1 MAKEKNQAPEEPR
14 WPDYKETLLARHP
27 GTGEVQAVSD
37 LREHGNR
44 YEVHTV
50 EPLTKNAPSFFEVA
64 KSGAV
69 AAFIRSFKSQSD
81 RAVDF
86 QFLKVPF
93 NAVQEVVNDLL
104 RLTQNPNDEKGLKAL
119 YDHRVDTMQ
128 LERVKY
134 DHAEIPRAALRK
146 LGIDFDALTPQTRE
160 AMRMGLPVEELVPV
174 TAEVIPGIKVSG
186 MFSPRFYRDH
196 NNELKVALDA
206 PLAVP
211 EYEHEEYKMMFS
223 TQEKAALERGGTLE
237 RLMKH
242 KDPLTG
248 EEEWCFVGKN
258 AATNRLVFQPK
269 REVATPAFTYNVR
282 ISDAGRVELDNGG
295 SALVEGCHYRNSD
308 NHFSGKIHYDIHRGE
323 YVTTPLRYERPY
335 IPESIRKQITEE
347 QQQALCRYESIAG
360 DNIKSRN
367 GKSFKG
373 CTLQIN
379 RETNVLTYERREQQK
394 IQAQGEEQR
403 QTTAAQQSRG
413 RSR

>member
-1 MAKEKNQAPEEPR
+1 MEKEKNQAPEEPR

-27 GTGEVQAVSD
+27 GTGEVQVVSD
-37 LREHGNR
+37 LRERGNR

-81 RAVDF
+81 KAVDF

-93 NAVQEVVNDLL
+93 NAVQDVVNDLL

-134 DHAEIPRAALRK
+134 DHAEIPRAALRE
-146 LGIDFDALTPQTRE
+146 LGIDFDALAPQTRE

-174 TAEVIPGIKVSG
+174 TAEVMPGIKVSE
-186 MFSPRFYRDH
+186 MFSPRFYRNH
-196 NNELKVALDA
+196 NNELKVTLDA

-237 RLMKH
+237 RLIKH

-248 EEEWCFVGKN
+248 
-258 AATNRLVFQPK
+258 
-269 REVATPAFTYNVR
+269 
-282 ISDAGRVELDNGG
+282 
-295 SALVEGCHYRNSD
+295 
-308 NHFSGKIHYDIHRGE
+308 
-323 YVTTPLRYERPY
+323 
-335 IPESIRKQITEE
+335 
-347 QQQALCRYESIAG
+347 
-360 DNIKSRN
+360 
-367 GKSFKG
+367 
-373 CTLQIN
+373 
-379 RETNVLTYERREQQK
+379 
-394 IQAQGEEQR
+394 
-403 QTTAAQQSRG
+403 
-413 RSR
+413 